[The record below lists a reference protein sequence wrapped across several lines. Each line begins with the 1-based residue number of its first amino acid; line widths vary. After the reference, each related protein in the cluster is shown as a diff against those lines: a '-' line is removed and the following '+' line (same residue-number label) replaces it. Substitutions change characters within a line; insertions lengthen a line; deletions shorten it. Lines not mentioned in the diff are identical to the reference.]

1 MATRQTTPSDALALL
16 RREAGIDAAFQAFPP
31 LVSPDYMVH
40 IESATAADIPPE
52 ALVRAFRQLPP
63 DSDAAR
69 ATLERLFR
77 KRGTRWDYLGPLV
90 GYARR
95 RSQSGELGAYTDLLQ
110 DALARILQVLP
121 TPRGEYAERSWHSYC
136 RRELSE
142 AWRQRYGRRGERI
155 PKDLLVD
162 CDEDH
167 LPKDLL
173 EIPSEIAPWLPTV
186 EENQVALIEQIA
198 RDVVDQI
205 DDAFIRAVACASWFA
220 NERPSV
226 SGSRETAEG
235 EQPLTTRF
243 KNKSRHQITRALRH
257 ADAQLAAALLA
268 ADDLVLTSG
277 IKALLERLGGRRRS
291 VDVQVREQ

>member
-1 MATRQTTPSDALALL
+1 MATRQKPPAEALL
-16 RREAGIDAAFQAFPP
+16 RREVGIDAAFQAFPP
-31 LVSPDYMVH
+31 LGSSQYLAH
-40 IESATAADIPPE
+40 IERAAAADIPPE

-77 KRGTRWDYLGPLV
+77 KQGTRWEYLGPLV

-95 RSQSGELGAYTDLLQ
+95 RSEGGELGAYKDLLQ
-110 DALARILQVLP
+110 DALVRILQVLP

-142 AWRQRYGRRGERI
+142 AWRERYGRRGERI
-155 PKDLLVD
+155 PKEQLVD
-162 CDEDH
+162 CGEDDA
-167 LPKDLL
+167 PQDLL
-173 EIPSEIAPWLPTV
+173 EIPSETAPWLPTV
-186 EENQVALIEQIA
+186 EENQVAVIEQIA

-205 DDAFIRAVACASWFA
+205 DDTFIRAVACASWFA
-220 NERPSV
+220 NERPLV
-226 SGSRETAEG
+226 SGARETAEG
-235 EQPLTTRF
+235 EPPLTTRF

-268 ADDLVLTSG
+268 AEDLVLTPG

-291 VDVQVREQ
+291 IDVQVREQ